1 MIGRRGRPGLVG
13 MAARTAV
20 VAGTATAVSGR
31 VAHNQQQR
39 YASQEEEQYAAAAEA
54 QAEEQARVD
63 AAVQQALAAQQAQQA
78 AAATV
83 ASTAP
88 AGGNDVVA
96 QIQQLAALRD
106 QGILTEEEFAAKK
119 AKLLGI

>member
-20 VAGTATAVSGR
+20 VAGTATAVSGAVSR
-31 VAHNQQQR
+31 NQQQH
-39 YASQEEEQYAAAAEA
+39 AAAAES
-54 QAEEQARVD
+54 QAAEQAND
-63 AAVQQALAAQQAQQA
+63 AAAQQALAAQQAQQA

-83 ASTAP
+83 AGTAAAAP
-88 AGGNDVVA
+88 AGGDAVA

-119 AKLLGI
+119 AQLLGI